1 MTIRHEQ
8 KISPETNPYFLKFF
22 DKYQSARPRV
32 DVPRGRKD
40 QTGCDDRGD
49 KITGPCTRCTIPAEI
64 GCCGMKYRG
73 NKERAKWE
81 NLGVHPDVSTIRFR
95 LALSHR
101 THGNP
106 VSIDGFPARSYF
118 QHCIAAEARLRRPFS
133 RISLVF
139 SASLDDLNRR
149 ARACL
154 TVYRCSKVGL
164 RV

>member
-1 MTIRHEQ
+1 MTIKHEQ
-8 KISPETNPYFLKFF
+8 KIPPETNPYFLKFF
-22 DKYQSARPRV
+22 DEYQSTRPRI

-40 QTGCDDRGD
+40 ETGCDDRGD
-49 KITGPCTRCTIPAEI
+49 KITGPCARCTIPAEI
-64 GCCGMKYRG
+64 RCCRMKYRG

-81 NLGVHPDVSTIRFR
+81 NLRVYPNVSTIRFR
-95 LALSHR
+95 LALSHG

-133 RISLVF
+133 RISLLF
-139 SASLDDLNRR
+139 SAFLGDPNRR
-149 ARACL
+149 ARGL
-154 TVYRCSKVGL
+154 LIVHRCSKVGL